1 MKKFLSIT
9 IAIIMILALCAPV
22 FAANEEI
29 NTSGAEP
36 SLSYKPIAIAAISAV
51 CVIIFII
58 LFALKKGN
66 LKNLIAVLLA
76 GVILTVFVLVTDFQS
91 TDDYYSNDQPKKENP
106 VGVVKMSIRCDK
118 IVGLSDRDYIP
129 KDGVILKESEFKI
142 EDGDTVYDILI
153 EAAKNYSIQ
162 IENNGSDKM
171 AYIAGINYIY
181 EMDFGELSGWIYF
194 VNGESAMVGCAEYEL
209 SDGDTIE
216 WHYSLNFGEDLK

>member
-1 MKKFLSIT
+1 MKRFLSIS
-9 IAIIMILALCAPV
+9 IAIIIILALGAPV

-91 TDDYYSNDQPKKENP
+91 TDDYYSNDQLKKENA
-106 VGVVKMSIRCDK
+106 VGVVKMSIRCDTIAGK
-118 IVGLSDRDYIP
+118 TDHDHIP
-129 KDGVILKESEFKI
+129 SDGVILKESEFEI
-142 EDGDTVYDILI
+142 EKGDTVYDILI
-153 EAAKNYSIQ
+153 EAAKTHGIQ
-162 IENNGSDKM
+162 LETDGSGKL
-171 AYIAGINYIY
+171 AYVVGINNIY
-181 EMDFGELSGWIYF
+181 VSDFGELSGWLYF
-194 VNGESAMVGCAEYEL
+194 VNGESAMVGCAEYEI
-209 SDGDTIE
+209 SDGDIIE